1 MIGFP
6 QTVYPTNRCK
16 WPQLKE
22 KKEKNKKEKTT
33 KKRTNNKGKETKEE
47 TPEEKAE
54 REKHEL
60 ETKAKKQRL
69 QKAKKAGSV
78 IINWSTQYVF
88 KSGFFQQVLP
98 IPKWSRDER
107 PLTRPLKNAKI
118 RTTWMIN
125 GKKCLDLGLR
135 ILFKAPA
142 WLLISTGDKRYNPIT
157 HGTSS
162 QAWQYARSIHQGPEG
177 GGRLDCGQT
186 DGFAGSFGSEQ
197 GLFWGLCVVDSLL
210 GPISYLKLWYVQS
223 QLYIFIRVFWIKVS
237 GGWGSMTCMRWKVN
251 AEMGLTQTA
260 DLNKEILE
268 LLFLKIPIEENFN
281 MFCGYPILTPMYIPF
296 EWYWRRAKLLI
307 LTRPSLKHAMRMTLL
322 KGKSQNWP
330 SEPAVIRAT
339 PYVKWLL
346 DLDVWKIMTCR
357 WNKKW
362 TIYPFWLGKYM
373 QQKPQSLCEWGAAN
387 GDNFWDLCV
396 VWST

>member
-16 WPQLKE
+16 WPKLKE
-22 KKEKNKKEKTT
+22 KKEKKKKEKTT
-33 KKRTNNKGKETKEE
+33 KKRTNNKGKEKKEE

-78 IINWSTQYVF
+78 IINWSYVF

-260 DLNKEILE
+260 DLNKKILE
-268 LLFLKIPIEENFN
+268 LLFLKIPIEENLRISHSDPHVYSVWMILKESEIADLDSALIEACN
-281 MFCGYPILTPMYIPF
+281 AYDSLKRKVAKLAKWASCHPCYPVRKMIIGPGCLKSYDLPMKQKMNYIPF
-296 EWYWRRAKLLI
+296 LAW
-307 LTRPSLKHAMRMTLL
+307 
-322 KGKSQNWP
+322 
-330 SEPAVIRAT
+330 
-339 PYVKWLL
+339 
-346 DLDVWKIMTCR
+346 
-357 WNKKW
+357 
-362 TIYPFWLGKYM
+362 
-373 QQKPQSLCEWGAAN
+373 
-387 GDNFWDLCV
+387 
-396 VWST
+396 

>member
-1 MIGFP
+1 MCSKAVSFNKYCLSQNDPVMRGHWQGHWKMQRFERLGWSMAKSAWILAFGFCLKLLHGFGFLR
-6 QTVYPTNRCK
+6 VIK
-16 WPQLKE
+16 DIIQL
-22 KKEKNKKEKTT
+22 
-33 KKRTNNKGKETKEE
+33 
-47 TPEEKAE
+47 
-54 REKHEL
+54 H
-60 ETKAKKQRL
+60 
-69 QKAKKAGSV
+69 
-78 IINWSTQYVF
+78 
-88 KSGFFQQVLP
+88 
-98 IPKWSRDER
+98 
-107 PLTRPLKNAKI
+107 
-118 RTTWMIN
+118 
-125 GKKCLDLGLR
+125 
-135 ILFKAPA
+135 
-142 WLLISTGDKRYNPIT
+142 T
-157 HGTSS
+157 HTSS

-197 GLFWGLCVVDSLL
+197 GFFWGLCVVDSLL

-260 DLNKEILE
+260 DLIKEILE

-339 PYVKWLL
+339 P
-346 DLDVWKIMTCR
+346 
-357 WNKKW
+357 
-362 TIYPFWLGKYM
+362 
-373 QQKPQSLCEWGAAN
+373 
-387 GDNFWDLCV
+387 
-396 VWST
+396 